1 MNKLIIL
8 LLVVLLSGCQSNL
21 RKEGFVLDKAESMI
35 NEFPDSALFLLNKVS
50 PENLVEAEWAHYNL
64 LITEA
69 QYGCKKNFDVDS
81 NIQKASA
88 FFEING
94 DIDRYIRALYM
105 IAMSQFNRQ
114 EYPEAIVTALRARE
128 YAHRTN
134 DKKNL
139 ARISELM
146 SDISNYT
153 YHCEDELEYASEA
166 CIYYKAAGLEKNYQY
181 AVISKTRALHN
192 LGKDSVGL
200 MLIDSITPH
209 ILSSDSLLM
218 SLTLETRSRLN
229 LSIGRIQDAIT
240 DIEKAKSFS
249 ASHLWPTSII
259 LSFDIFLAKGDYYNA
274 KLYLDSIQKMPT
286 GFFMTHE
293 IPISTYRYYKA
304 TGDINKATEYL
315 ENIIDIQNKIVRKVL
330 SESIVKAQAEFYQSE
345 SHKAAIQSENNKKR
359 LIGISIFG
367 GFVILSI
374 LMYYRIQQQKKLIE
388 MANMTQHIMEL
399 SSSLTDLSNTIHET
413 QNTLDETR
421 RLTAQLYRDK
431 FDSLNK
437 LCTEYIA
444 KKDASEKIR
453 LTLYKDIER
462 QILSLASTKK
472 LDEINTSLDRYCDNI
487 ASRFRESFPTMKRTD
502 LTFVTLIFAG
512 LSSKII
518 CLICDITPGNYYTK
532 RQRLKSLI
540 ENSDTPWKQQFLDHF

>member
-1 MNKLIIL
+1 MNKIIIL
-8 LLVVLLSGCQSNL
+8 LVILFSGCQSNL
-21 RKEGFVLDKAESMI
+21 KDKNLVLDKAERLI
-35 NEFPDSALFLLNKVS
+35 HEFPDSALCLLDKIN
-50 PENLVEAEWAHYNL
+50 PENLVEAEQARYTL

-69 QYGCKKNFDVDS
+69 RYGCKKYFVIDS
-81 NIQKASA
+81 NIQKAST
-88 FFEING
+88 FFDING
-94 DIDRYIRALYM
+94 DIERYIRTLYM
-105 IAMSQFNRQ
+105 LAMNQFHNQ
-114 EYPEAIVTALRARE
+114 DYPEAIVTALRAKE
-128 YAHRTN
+128 YAHCTN

-200 MLIDSITPH
+200 MLIDSIIPH

-218 SLTLETRSRLN
+218 SLTLETRSRIN
-229 LSIGRIQDAIT
+229 LSIGRIHDAIT
-240 DIEKAKSFS
+240 DIEAAKNYYV
-249 ASHLWPTSII
+249 SHSWPTSII
-259 LSFDIFLAKGDYYNA
+259 LSFDISLAKGDYHNA
-274 KLYLDSIQKMPT
+274 KIYLDSIQKMPS
-286 GFFMTHE
+286 GFFMSHE

-315 ENIIDIQNKIVRKVL
+315 ENIIDIQNGIVRKVL
-330 SESIVKAQAEFYQSE
+330 SESIVKAQAEFYQSV
-345 SHKAAIQSENNKKR
+345 SRQAVIQSENNKKR
-359 LIGISIFG
+359 LIGISILC

-374 LMYYRIQQQKKLIE
+374 LMYYRIQQQKKLIV
-388 MANMTQHIMEL
+388 MSNMTQHIMEL
-399 SSSLTDLSNTIHET
+399 SSNLTDLSNTIHET

-437 LCTEYIA
+437 LCSEYIA

-462 QILSLASTKK
+462 QIFSLASTKK
-472 LDEINTSLDRYCDNI
+472 LDEINTSLDKYCDNI
-487 ASRFRESFPTMKRTD
+487 ATRFRESFPSMKRAD

-518 CLICDITPGNYYTK
+518 CLICDITIGNYYTK